1 MTATV
6 EQAFPDAG
14 SDGGGRLSG
23 LRTSTRARSTSSR
36 VALGAFVLVLAYLVL
51 VPLFKLQQLAVA
63 DDFRGYRVAFG
74 DGRIWETVRTTVYL
88 AVGSLAIAMVLGT
101 GLAFAASRLPVRWR
115 GLRSL
120 PVLPIVVPGIASVT
134 GWIFLLSPRP
144 GYLNA
149 ALRNLPWW
157 NHLEQGPVDV
167 YSLPWI
173 ILITGF
179 GLTSFVYLFVS
190 SGLSGISSEHVEAAE
205 VAGSSSIG
213 VFFRVILPLLRPAL
227 VYGAGIALLLGLG
240 QFAPPLLLGTN
251 TGISVLTTDMYAATS
266 QSPVDYG
273 AAAAI
278 GSPLLVFGLLVVIGQ
293 KAFLGDQARFVT
305 HGGKGFQAR
314 RRSSPLS
321 VLAIV
326 LYCLVA
332 TVLPITGLLLVALS
346 PFWSGTLD
354 PGTFS
359 LDSFRTVFGQSD
371 IVTAILTS
379 LTASL
384 LAVLI
389 VVPIGF
395 VCASVLLR
403 GQRFRILRQV
413 LDYLVAVPLGIPAV
427 VFGAGFLLTYSAPPF
442 ILYGTKS
449 VIVLV
454 YVTIMLPFATR
465 MLLTGMTAL
474 GSSYIEASRVSGA
487 GLLGTN
493 LRILAPLLRS
503 TAAGA
508 VALIFVLLAQEFG
521 ASLLVRSSTTQVM
534 GTVLFDYYTN
544 GAYPTVAAVA
554 LIMTAVTAAG
564 VVVALVLG
572 GRNALDKL

>member
-1 MTATV
+1 MTATL
-6 EQAFPDAG
+6 ERPAPAASPEPAFRERA
-14 SDGGGRLSG
+14 SNRKALSWTLLG
-23 LRTSTRARSTSSR
+23 LF
-36 VALGAFVLVLAYLVL
+36 VAALAYLVVL
-51 VPLFKLQQLAVA
+51 PLWRLQELAVE
-63 DDFRGYRVAFG
+63 DGFRGYDLAFG
-74 DGRIWETVRTTVYL
+74 DGRIWETVRTTCCL
-88 AVGSLAIAMVLGT
+88 AFGSLAIAMVLGT
-101 GLAFAASRLPVRWR
+101 GLAFAASRLPTRWR

-157 NHLEQGPVDV
+157 NDLEKGPVDV

-173 ILITGF
+173 IIITGF

-190 SGLSGISSEHVEAAE
+190 SGLQGISSEHVEAAE

-227 VYGAGIALLLGLG
+227 VYGGGIALLLGLG

-251 TGISVLTTDMYAATS
+251 TGIDVLTTDMYAATS

-273 AAAAI
+273 VAAAI
-278 GSPLLVFGLLVVIGQ
+278 GSPLLLFGIAVVIAQ
-293 KAFLGDQARFVT
+293 KKFLGDQTRFVT
-305 HGGKGFQAR
+305 HGGKGFTAR
-314 RRSSPLS
+314 RRSSKLS
-321 VLAIV
+321 VLVIV
-326 LYCLVA
+326 LYALVA
-332 TVLPITGLLLVALS
+332 TVLPITGLVLVALS
-346 PFWSGTLD
+346 PFWSGSID
-354 PGTFS
+354 VSAFS
-359 LDSFRTVFGQSD
+359 LDSFRTVFDQSD
-371 IVTAILTS
+371 IVTAIMTS
-379 LTASL
+379 LTTSL

-389 VVPIGF
+389 VVPVGF

-403 GQRFRILRQV
+403 GKQFGFLRGL
-413 LDYLVAVPLGIPAV
+413 LDYLVALPLGIPAV
-427 VFGAGFLLTYSAPPF
+427 IFGAGFLLAYSKPPF
-442 ILYGTKS
+442 VLYGSKS

-465 MLLTGMTAL
+465 MLLTGMIAL
-474 GSSYIEASRVSGA
+474 GSGYLEASRVSGA
-487 GLLGTN
+487 GMIQTN
-493 LRILAPLLRS
+493 VRIVAPLLRP
-503 TAAGA
+503 TVAAA

-534 GTVLFDYYTN
+534 GTVLFDYYGN

-554 LIMTAVTAAG
+554 LVMTAVTAVG
-564 VVVALVLG
+564 VAVALLFG
-572 GRNALDKL
+572 GRDALDKM